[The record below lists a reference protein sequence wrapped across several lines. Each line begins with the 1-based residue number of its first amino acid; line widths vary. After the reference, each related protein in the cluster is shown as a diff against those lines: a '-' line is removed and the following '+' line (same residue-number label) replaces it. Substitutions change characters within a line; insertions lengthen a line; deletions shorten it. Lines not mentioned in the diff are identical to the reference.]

1 MRVRAIACLA
11 ASVLVASPVSSQ
23 IPVQTQPGA
32 PVPGA
37 TQTLPPRANSAKTGT
52 AILRG
57 HVVAA
62 DSGQPLRKAQVRLS
76 PATPTGGLPNVRGTS
91 TDKNGAFEFK
101 EVAAGRYMLNA
112 EKGSYVA
119 LGWGQRRTTDPGTP
133 LEVLDGQTIEK
144 LDFSLPRGAI
154 LTGRIIDEF
163 GDAAPDVLVSALR
176 TMVVNG
182 QRRLI
187 QAGRSSTTND
197 IGEFRVF
204 GLAPGQYYLSA
215 TYRGLSINQESDD
228 RSGYA
233 PTYYP
238 GSPILP
244 EAQRVAVALGQTI
257 ADLNMQLVPTRT
269 ARISGVALDSSGKP
283 LSGAPILITQ
293 RNENL
298 TGGFTSIAQLRP
310 DGTFTASGLAPGEYN
325 LQSLSSVNTIAGGPE
340 GEFVS
345 ATVTVNG
352 EDINGLQLIGVRPST
367 ITGRIV
373 LPNTAAAGAVTL
385 TTVRLVAP
393 SRTPDFGPAP
403 SGTGRIND
411 DFSFEIKSPPGTR
424 VIALNVPPPGWS
436 LKAVRIN
443 GVDVTDRGF
452 EVKPA
457 QDQSGFEIEL
467 TNQLTTVSGLV
478 TNARGEHSTDYT
490 VVFFAQDREKWQPP
504 NRFFRVGRPDQ
515 DGRFKLSGLPA
526 GEYYA
531 IASDSLDPNETS
543 DPEVLDRIS
552 GRATSFSLND
562 GENKVLD
569 LRLTTGL

>member
-1 MRVRAIACLA
+1 MRIRAIACLA
-11 ASVLVASPVSSQ
+11 AAVLVASPVSSQ

-37 TQTLPPRANSAKTGT
+37 PPLGPPRSGTAKTGT

-76 PATPTGGLPNVRGTS
+76 SATPTLGAVPTVRGTS

-101 EVAAGRYMLNA
+101 EAAAGRYMLNA
-112 EKGSYVA
+112 DKGSYVA
-119 LGWGQRRTTDPGTP
+119 LAWGQRRATDPGTP

-163 GDAAPDVLVSALR
+163 GDAAPDVMVSASR
-176 TMVVNG
+176 TMVVSG

-187 QAGRSSTTND
+187 PAGRSSTTND
-197 IGEFRVF
+197 IGEFRIF
-204 GLAPGQYYLSA
+204 GLPPGQYYLSA
-215 TYRGLSINQESDD
+215 TYRGVALNQESDD

-238 GSPILP
+238 GSPNIG
-244 EAQRVAVALGQTI
+244 EAQRVTVALGQSI
-257 ADLNMQLVPTRT
+257 ADLNLQLVATRT
-269 ARISGVALDSSGKP
+269 ARISGIVLDSSGKP
-283 LSGAPILITQ
+283 MSGSPIVVTQ
-293 RNENL
+293 RSESF
-298 TGGFTSIAQLRP
+298 TGGLTTIAQLKP
-310 DGTFTASGLAPGEYN
+310 DGTFTLNGLAPGEYA
-325 LQSLSSVNTIAGGPE
+325 LQSLSSINNLGAGDSE
-340 GEFVS
+340 VVM

-352 EDINGLQLIGVRPST
+352 EDVNGVQLIGVRPSL

-373 LPNTAAAGAVTL
+373 LPNAAAGGTFNAS
-385 TTVRLVAP
+385 TVRLVA
-393 SRTPDFGPAP
+393 TTKTQDFGPAP
-403 SGTGRIND
+403 TGVGRVND
-411 DFSFEIKSPPGTR
+411 DLTFEIKSPPGTR
-424 VIALNVPPPGWS
+424 VVAFQGPVPGWA
-436 LKAVRIN
+436 LKAVRVN
-443 GVDVTDRGF
+443 GADVTDRGF

-467 TNQLTTVSGLV
+467 TNQLTNVSGLV
-478 TNARGEHSTDYT
+478 TNTRGEHATDYT
-490 VVFFAQDREKWQPP
+490 VVFFSQDREKWQPP
-504 NRFFRVGRPDQ
+504 NRYFRAARPDQ

-526 GEYYA
+526 GEYYT
-531 IASDSLDPNETS
+531 IATDSIDPNEAS
-543 DPEVLDRIS
+543 DPEVLERIS
-552 GRATSFSLND
+552 SRATSFSLND
-562 GENKVLD
+562 GETKALD